1 MNNKT
6 IGNQFEKEYAEI
18 LSKQGFWVTFITPK
32 ATNGSQPCDLIAIKD
47 DIAFLIDCK
56 TSESKLFPLK
66 RIEQNQREA
75 FRKYQHCGNMNYYL
89 AIKHEN
95 KIYKIDMAEIDF
107 KQKNINLEGR
117 THEDYSFK

>member
-32 ATNGSQPCDLIAIKD
+32 TTNGSQPCDLIAIKD
-47 DIAFLIDCK
+47 NIAFLIDCK
-56 TSESKLFPLK
+56 TSESKSFPLK

-75 FRKYQHCGNMNYYL
+75 FKKYQYCGNMNYYL

-117 THEDYSFK
+117 TYEDYSFK